1 MIRVTFF
8 MEQGKGYR
16 TYYRNLRQFIDGH
29 PEIAPTW
36 VPITYWRRNSL
47 LERFPILPSGIR
59 GVLHARAQ
67 VLEGFRC
74 GPCDVAFFNPYVP
87 AVLGGALT
95 RRQPYVIRSDITPR
109 QFDEMAVAYHHK
121 VDRFAPLRAYKHRAV
136 TGVFHG
142 ASHFVCLTTWV
153 RDSYVN
159 DYGVAP
165 ERIDVLPVG
174 TDLALWRPLDTAKT
188 EFERAA
194 RPMRI
199 LFVGYEFQ
207 RKGGETLLRAFR
219 ALPTGT
225 AELHL
230 VTRPPA
236 PEGEGIVLHTRL
248 QPNSPELIRLYQTAD
263 VLALPTGADTFG
275 IVAVEA
281 AAAGIPAIVTD
292 VGGVAS
298 IVEDGVTGF
307 VMQPGDAETL
317 ARRLRALADDPAL
330 ARRMGAAARQ
340 RAEVRFDMQKI
351 AARTAEIILEAGAE
365 GQRKRLSAA

>member
-1 MIRVTFF
+1 

-29 PEIAPTW
+29 PEITPTW
-36 VPITYWRRNSL
+36 VPVTYTRRDSL
-47 LERFPILPSGIR
+47 LERFPILPQGIR

-67 VLEGFRC
+67 VLAGFRR

-95 RRQPYVIRSDITPR
+95 RNQPYVIRSDITPR
-109 QFDEMAVAYHHK
+109 QFDEMAAAYHHT
-121 VDRFAPLRAYKHRAV
+121 VDRFAPLRAYKDRAA
-136 TGVFHG
+136 TRVFRG

-159 DYGVAP
+159 SYGVAP

-174 TDLALWRPLDTAKT
+174 ADLALWRPLEARETG
-188 EFERAA
+188 AA
-194 RPMRI
+194 DEQPAGPMRI

-207 RKGGETLLRAFR
+207 RKGGETLLQAFR
-219 ALPTGT
+219 ALPPGT

-236 PEGEGIVLHTRL
+236 PQGEGVFLHTGL
-248 QPNSPELIRLYQTAD
+248 QPNSPDLVRLYQTAD
-263 VLALPTGADTFG
+263 VLALPTEADTFG

-281 AAAGIPAIVTD
+281 SAAGIPAIVTN

-307 VMQPGDAETL
+307 VMQPGDVETL
-317 ARRLRALADDPAL
+317 GRHLRALADNPGL
-330 ARRMGAAARQ
+330 RRRMGRAARQ
-340 RAEVRFDMQKI
+340 RAEARFDMRKI
-351 AARTAEIILEAGAE
+351 AARTAEIILAAAAE

>member
-1 MIRVTFF
+1 

-29 PEIAPTW
+29 PEITPTW
-36 VPITYWRRNSL
+36 APITYTQRDSL
-47 LERFPILPSGIR
+47 LERFPILPQGIR

-67 VLEGFRC
+67 VLEGFRR

-87 AVLGGALT
+87 AVLGGAFT
-95 RRQPYVIRSDITPR
+95 HRQPYVIRSDITPR
-109 QFDEMAVAYHHK
+109 QFDEMAVAYNHR
-121 VDRFAPLRAYKHRAV
+121 VDRFAPLRAYKRRAA
-136 TGVFHG
+136 TRVFHG

-159 DYGVAP
+159 DYGVSP

-174 TDLALWRPLDTAKT
+174 TDLALWRPLATAGAD
-188 EFERAA
+188 RAG

-219 ALPTGT
+219 ALPPGT

-236 PEGEGIVLHTRL
+236 PEGEGVFLHAGL
-248 QPNSPELIRLYQTAD
+248 QPNSPELVRLYQTAD
-263 VLALPTGADTFG
+263 VLALPTEADTFG

-281 AAAGIPAIVTD
+281 AAAGIPAIVTA

-307 VMQPGDAETL
+307 VMQPGDVETL
-317 ARRLRALADDPAL
+317 ARRLCTLADDPAL
-330 ARRMGAAARQ
+330 GRRMGAAARQ
-340 RAEVRFDMQKI
+340 RAEARFDMRKI
-351 AARTAEIILEAGAE
+351 AARTAEIILAAAAE